1 MRSLFVMD
9 PLENLHVEGDSTYV
23 TMRECCDRGF
33 EVWMCTPSE
42 LFALNGSV
50 YAVARKVHVTAK
62 APFFEQSESKDLAL
76 DSMDVVWMRKDPPFD
91 MSYIFATYLL
101 DMTSESTLVVN
112 GSYGLKLFNEKI
124 WVQQSFAQFH
134 PETLLSSDQTRLRA
148 FVEER
153 QGKTVLKPWDGNGGR
168 GVVVTGPGDR
178 NLNSVLDLLTQDG
191 NESVIAQAFVEGVE
205 KGDKRIL
212 IFDGEPVGCLLRV
225 PTAGDHRAN
234 IHVGATVTSAGLSAR
249 DKEVCDALRPHLQ
262 RWDQVFVGIDMID
275 GYLTEINVTS
285 PTGIREINRLDGV
298 RLEASLVDCV
308 LSKLET
314 GRVA

>member
-9 PLENLHVEGDSTYV
+9 PLEKLHVEGDSTYV

-50 YAVARKVHVTAK
+50 HAVARKVNVTAA
-62 APFFEQSESKDLAL
+62 APYFDPRPPQDLAL
-76 DSMDVVWMRKDPPFD
+76 DAMDVVWMRKDPPFD

-124 WVQQSFAQFH
+124 WVQQSFSQFH
-134 PETLLSSDQTRLRA
+134 PPTLLSSDQKRLRA
-148 FVEER
+148 FVEDR
-153 QGKTVLKPWDGNGGR
+153 PGKTVLKPWDGNGGR
-168 GVVVTGPGDR
+168 GVVVTRSGDR

-234 IHVGATVTSAGLSAR
+234 IHVGATVTSASLSER
-249 DKEVCDALRPHLQ
+249 DKEVCDAIRPYLKQ
-262 RWDQVFVGIDMID
+262 WDQVFVGIDMID
-275 GYLTEINVTS
+275 GWLTEINVTS
-285 PTGIREINRLDGV
+285 PTGIREINRLDGT
-298 RLEASLVDCV
+298 RLEATLVDCV
-308 LSKLET
+308 LAKLNT
-314 GRVA
+314 GRV